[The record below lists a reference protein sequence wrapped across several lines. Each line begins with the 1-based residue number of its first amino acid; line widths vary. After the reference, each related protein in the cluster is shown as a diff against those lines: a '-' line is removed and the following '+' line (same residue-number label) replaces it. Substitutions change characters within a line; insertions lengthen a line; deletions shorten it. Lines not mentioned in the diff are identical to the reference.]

1 MSSQSKNNPSLTNSK
16 LPTHIKLYPVFKN
29 ANNEFYK
36 ETLLYTETCT
46 HLCMRIDTDLM
57 EEDREKVVEFARRR
71 GLKLKRAYTIL
82 IREGLKH
89 V

>member
-1 MSSQSKNNPSLTNSK
+1 
-16 LPTHIKLYPVFKN
+16 
-29 ANNEFYK
+29 
-36 ETLLYTETCT
+36 
-46 HLCMRIDTDLM
+46 MRIDTDLM